1 MHAAWFVDIRQ
12 WHTLGGEAMLAPSE
26 REAIEKGYL
35 TLKMIWIAMLA
46 LLPLYVIVCHL
57 FGHEIRQ
64 ATTAQLPLA
73 RLRYIFLGLS
83 LVTLC
88 LIYYLRG
95 LMLAVRSPG
104 FGVRPSEPSSYPS
117 QPQALGK
124 YATAVIVSLALS
136 GSIGM
141 YGLVLFFLGG
151 AVQALYLFIV
161 ISACA
166 MVLFRPKREELAEL
180 AIIQKM
186 RPHGIF

>member
-1 MHAAWFVDIRQ
+1 
-12 WHTLGGEAMLAPSE
+12 MLAPSE

-35 TLKMIWIAMLA
+35 TLKMIWIAMLG
-46 LLPLYVIVCHL
+46 LPPIYVIVCHL

-73 RLRYIFLGLS
+73 RLKYIFLGLS

-88 LIYYLRG
+88 LTYYLRG
-95 LMLAVRSPG
+95 LMLAVRSLG
-104 FGVRPSEPSSYPS
+104 FDVRPSEPSSYSS

-124 YATAVIVSLALS
+124 YTTAVIVSLALS

-151 AVQALYLFIV
+151 AFQNLYLFIV
-161 ISACA
+161 ISVCA
-166 MVLFRPKREELAEL
+166 MVLFRPKKEELAEL
-180 AIIQKM
+180 AVSMQAKKAQT
-186 RPHGIF
+186 PQDLP